1 MKHTIALAAG
11 LLAVSLAQAGPL
23 LVDFETPSGFA
34 SIQEHYNGGTDSNGA
49 GGANLGV
56 SFTGGALAL
65 VNDALGP
72 YFSNAPS
79 PVGVMFAA
87 DADSTMNVAG
97 GFGTGLFFSYSSSQ
111 AVLQA
116 VSVWSG
122 LNGTG
127 ALLASFDLAA
137 NAQAGGCTD
146 TAFCNFDRMT
156 QYFSGT
162 AQSVTF
168 GAAGTTAA
176 FDNIG
181 AVPEPRS
188 ALLVALALGGVFL
201 ARRRCS

>member
-11 LLAVSLAQAGPL
+11 LLAVSLAQAGLL

-56 SFTGGALAL
+56 SFT
-65 VNDALGP
+65 
-72 YFSNAPS
+72 
-79 PVGVMFAA
+79 AA